1 MVNNEDEN
9 IEDLEQENTQSM
21 EIMEINSADE
31 DDCGRVVTVKQEYLD
46 DVLHFF
52 LLLITLLDSLFN

>member
-21 EIMEINSADE
+21 EIMEINSANE
-31 DDCGRVVTVKQEYLD
+31 DDLGGVVTVKEEYLD
-46 DVLHFF
+46 VLRFF
-52 LLLITLLDSLFN
+52 YC